1 MTLRLPPEEPSFGPW
16 EVRPIPAFVQS
27 IRAEFPKNM
36 EGPGIVAI
44 DGRSAGGKTTLAT
57 LVSQAIPNATVVHTD
72 DIAWHH
78 SFFDWTDLLLSAVLE
93 PVRAG
98 RSVAYRPSAWEERG
112 REGTIEVPLGCSMV
126 ILEGVGAGRRELM
139 HAVDAVIWVQSDLE
153 KTKLRGLARDIAET
167 GDAAAATVFWDEWMS
182 AELIFQAE
190 QRPWERA
197 DFVVSGTPDLEH
209 NPASEVVVT
218 QKPPRSSIKAI
229 TSS

>member
-27 IRAEFPKNM
+27 IQAAFPKDM
-36 EGPGIVAI
+36 GGPGIVAI

-57 LVSQAIPNATVVHTD
+57 LVSQAVPNATVVHTD

-112 REGTIEVPLGCSMV
+112 RKGTIGVPPDCSMV
-126 ILEGVGAGRRELM
+126 ILEGVGAARRELA
-139 HAVDAVIWVQSDLE
+139 HAVDAVVWVQSDME
-153 KTKLRGLARDIAET
+153 QARTRGIARDG
-167 GDAAAATVFWDEWMS
+167 GDAAATAFWDEWMA
-182 AELIFQAE
+182 AELTFLAD

-197 DFVVSGTPDLEH
+197 NIIASGTPKLEH
-209 NPASEVVVT
+209 DPAPQVVVAI
-218 QKPPRSSIKAI
+218 QKKLYQSFI
-229 TSS
+229 